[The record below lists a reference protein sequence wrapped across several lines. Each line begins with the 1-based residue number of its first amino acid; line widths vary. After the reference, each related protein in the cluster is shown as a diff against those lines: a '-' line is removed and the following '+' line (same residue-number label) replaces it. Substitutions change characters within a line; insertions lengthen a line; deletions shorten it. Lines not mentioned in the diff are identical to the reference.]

1 MADPQWPPSHGK
13 RHLLTEGAV
22 RTMSVV
28 VINELAEDRFELR
41 AMEHKHR
48 VEHSRRAVPT
58 NNSPNAFAPGDRM
71 GVRMIRAPSARNT
84 SSKLAVNL
92 VSRSRI
98 KNFVGRARSARTKL
112 RLRAC
117 WVTHSPAGL
126 VVMPVAYPLRV
137 SSSMKKST

>member
-48 VEHSRRAVPT
+48 VEALTSCGPDEQLAER
-58 NNSPNAFAPGDRM
+58 
-71 GVRMIRAPSARNT
+71 VRTGGSN
-84 SSKLAVNL
+84 
-92 VSRSRI
+92 
-98 KNFVGRARSARTKL
+98 GRADDPGAIGT
-112 RLRAC
+112 
-117 WVTHSPAGL
+117 
-126 VVMPVAYPLRV
+126 
-137 SSSMKKST
+137 